1 MNHIFKLYLRKFV
14 FVFFDDIP
22 VFSKGLKDHI
32 THLRTVLPVLL
43 SNQLYAKQSK
53 CVFGCGEVEY
63 LGHLIS
69 GQGIRTDPKKTEAR
83 QQWPMPRTVKVLRGF
98 LGLIGY
104 YRKFIQNYGTI
115 AAPLTTLLKKDA
127 FTWIAQANSTFV
139 SLKQAVSNPLVLAL
153 LDFSKTFVV
162 VCDAFGSG
170 IGLC

>member
-1 MNHIFKLYLRKFV
+1 
-14 FVFFDDIP
+14 
-22 VFSKGLKDHI
+22 
-32 THLRTVLPVLL
+32 
-43 SNQLYAKQSK
+43 
-53 CVFGCGEVEY
+53 
-63 LGHLIS
+63 
-69 GQGIRTDPKKTEAR
+69 
-83 QQWPMPRTVKVLRGF
+83 MPRTVKVLRGF

-153 LDFSKTFVV
+153 LDFSKTFEV